1 MRARRCRAFLNAQST
16 REVIF
21 VRQATEGLN
30 LVAYAWGLD
39 NLGPGDLAIVTEL
52 EHHSNF
58 VPWQQIAKRTGA
70 EFRMI
75 PIDDQGELRMDL
87 LDEVAA
93 GGNVKVVAAN
103 LVSNSLGTI
112 NPIEKLAAWAHEQGA
127 IMVVDAAQ
135 AAPHRR
141 IDVQTLGADF
151 VAFSSHKMCGP
162 TGVGVLWGRREL
174 LESMSPFNYGG
185 SMIRS
190 VKVEETLWNELPYKF
205 EAGTPAIA
213 EAYGLGVAIDYLE
226 AVGLEAIEQHEHE
239 LAEYAL
245 EQLAELPFVTA
256 YGPPAERR
264 VGLVSFNV
272 DGVHPHDVAQVL
284 DWEGI
289 AIRAGHH
296 CCQPLMTRLGVA
308 ATNRA
313 SFYLYTIPEEID
325 RLVAGLRKVKEVLG
339 SESEFDQLY
348 REVILDHYK
357 NPRGH
362 GVMED
367 ADAEAEGQNP
377 LCGDEVSIYVAFG
390 EDGDTIDDVMF
401 SGRGCAISPGG
412 DLDAD
417 RDGQGPEGERGR
429 GDAEGGPARG
439 DRDPAHARAPEV
451 RDPRADDAEA
461 RAAQGQGDAAPRGSR
476 RARRARA
483 EVAMPELDVCPVEEL
498 PPGEMKIVARRARS
512 RSGSTTSTASTT
524 RSRTAART
532 TTARSARAS
541 STRRRVSSSARA
553 TERTSTSARGDA
565 LTLPAYRAGLDLSRP
580 RRRRDDQNRV

>member
-1 MRARRCRAFLNAQST
+1 MAVTTQPKLDAHRLRADFAVFDELVNGRPVAFLDSAASTQKPRQVLDAMRDFYEHSYANVHRGVYRLAERATTGYETGRGKVAGYVNAPSE

-21 VRQATEGLN
+21 TRSATEALN

-39 NLGPGDLAIVTEL
+39 NLGPGDLALVTEL

-58 VPWQQIAKRTGA
+58 VPWQQIARRTGA
-70 EFRMI
+70 DFRML
-75 PIDDQGELRMDL
+75 PIDDLGELRMDL
-87 LDEVAA
+87 LDEVAGDA
-93 GGNVKVVAAN
+93 PVKVVAAN

-112 NPIEKLAAWAHEQGA
+112 NPIERLAAWAHERGA

-162 TGVGVLWGRREL
+162 TGAGVLWGRREL
-174 LESMSPFNYGG
+174 LEAMSPFNYGG

-239 LAEYAL
+239 LAEHAL
-245 EQLAELPFVTA
+245 ERLAELPFVTV
-256 YGPPAERR
+256 YGPPPDRR

-272 DGVHPHDVAQVL
+272 EGVHPHDVAQVL

-313 SFYLYTIPEEID
+313 SFYLYTIPDEID
-325 RLVAGLRKVKEVLG
+325 RLVEGLKKVKDVLG
-339 SESEFDQLY
+339 
-348 REVILDHYK
+348 
-357 NPRGH
+357 
-362 GVMED
+362 
-367 ADAEAEGQNP
+367 
-377 LCGDEVSIYVAFG
+377 
-390 EDGDTIDDVMF
+390 
-401 SGRGCAISPGG
+401 
-412 DLDAD
+412 
-417 RDGQGPEGERGR
+417 
-429 GDAEGGPARG
+429 
-439 DRDPAHARAPEV
+439 
-451 RDPRADDAEA
+451 
-461 RAAQGQGDAAPRGSR
+461 
-476 RARRARA
+476 
-483 EVAMPELDVCPVEEL
+483 
-498 PPGEMKIVARRARS
+498 
-512 RSGSTTSTASTT
+512 
-524 RSRTAART
+524 
-532 TTARSARAS
+532 
-541 STRRRVSSSARA
+541 
-553 TERTSTSARGDA
+553 
-565 LTLPAYRAGLDLSRP
+565 
-580 RRRRDDQNRV
+580 